1 MKNTP
6 LLLLAIS
13 LFSVSVMGIGCVDRG
28 AQATAKQTGEIV
40 SDPSTTVQL
49 ADVETR
55 PMRETVEIT
64 GQISSGD
71 ESLIGA
77 KNSGRLLTVNVQ
89 DGSRVEAGQV
99 LAVQDAAQLQA
110 QLQQAYAQVA
120 AAQANLASSLKT
132 LMVNPQRTSAAVA
145 QAQAQVRQ
153 ARAALQKAV
162 NGSRQQEKLQ
172 AQANVESAKQN
183 LATQQKELDRV
194 VKLVAEG
201 AIAQNRLDQQQN
213 ATASAKAVYDSA
225 VQTLSLLNE
234 GSRKEDLDSA
244 RANVQQAEQA
254 LKTAQANKELDGT
267 FQDQVNA
274 YRAQVASA
282 QANVRVIQQQID
294 DATIRAPF
302 SGTISGR
309 PAQAGTVLGP
319 GATLA
324 RLVSGDGYYFEGQ
337 VPEQLVGK
345 LLPGATVQIKVDAV
359 NYTSVGTVISV
370 NPLGSSI
377 SRQFSTRISLSNP
390 PAGLKP
396 GMFGRGEVV
405 LQNVPN
411 ATVVPVAS
419 VVKRNGKQVV
429 FTVDSG
435 VAKSNEVKLGIEL
448 AGFVQVTG
456 ITPGTKIVVKGQ
468 ESLDDGSKV
477 KEGKDKPAEGSAG

>member
-1 MKNTP
+1 VKRTP
-6 LLLLAIS
+6 LFLLAIA
-13 LFSVSVMGIGCVDRG
+13 LVSVSVLGTGCVDRG
-28 AQATAKQTGEIV
+28 AQATAKKTGAIV
-40 SDPSTTVQL
+40 SDPATTVQL
-49 ADVETR
+49 AAVETR

-71 ESLIGA
+71 ESQIGA
-77 KNSGRLLTVNVQ
+77 KNSGRLLTVNIQ
-89 DGSRVEAGQV
+89 DGTRVVAGQI
-99 LAVQDAAQLQA
+99 LAIQDTAQLQA
-110 QLQQAYAQVA
+110 QLQQALAQVV
-120 AAQANLASSLKT
+120 AAQSNLASSLKT
-132 LMVNPQRTSAAVA
+132 LSVNPQRTSAAVA

-153 ARAALQKAV
+153 ARAALQKVV

-172 AQANVESAKQN
+172 AQANVETTKEN
-183 LATQQKELDRV
+183 LATQQKELERV
-194 VKLVAEG
+194 TKLVAEG

-213 ATASAKAVYDSA
+213 ATASAKGAYDSA

-234 GSRKEDLDSA
+234 GSRKEDVDAA

-254 LKTAQANKELDGT
+254 VKSAQANKELDGT

-282 QANVRVIQQQID
+282 QANVRVIQQQIN

-309 PAQAGTVLGP
+309 PAQTGTVLGP
-319 GATLA
+319 GASLA

-345 LLPGATVQIKVDAV
+345 LLPGSTVQIKVDAL
-359 NYTSVGTVISV
+359 NYSSVGTVISA

-377 SRQFSTRISLSNP
+377 SRQFSTRISLVSP
-390 PAGLKP
+390 PEGLRP
-396 GMFGRGEVV
+396 GMFGRGEVI

-411 ATVVPVAS
+411 ATVVPVSA

-429 FTVDSG
+429 FTVDG
-435 VAKSNEVKLGIEL
+435 GMAKSNEVKLGIESGGL
-448 AGFVQVTG
+448 VQVTG
-456 ITPGTKIVVKGQ
+456 VTAGQKIVVKGQ
-468 ESLDDGSKV
+468 EGLDDGSKV
-477 KEGKDKPAEGSAG
+477 KEEADKPAAGAAG

>member
-1 MKNTP
+1 VKQIP
-6 LLLLAIS
+6 ICLLA
-13 LFSVSVMGIGCVDRG
+13 LAFASVSMMGAGCVDRG
-28 AQATAKQTGEIV
+28 AQETAKKTGEIV

-49 ADVETR
+49 AAVETR

-64 GQISSGD
+64 GQVTSGD
-71 ESLIGA
+71 ESQIGA
-77 KNSGRLLTVNVQ
+77 KNSGRLLSVNIQ
-89 DGSRVEAGQV
+89 DGSQVSAGQV
-99 LAVQDAAQLQA
+99 LAVQDTAQLQA
-110 QLQQAYAQVA
+110 QLQQALAQVS

-132 LMVNPQRTSAAVA
+132 LSVNPQRTSAAVA

-153 ARAALQKAV
+153 ARAAYQKAV

-172 AQANVESAKQN
+172 AQANVETTKQN

-194 VKLVAEG
+194 SKLVAEG

-213 ATASAKAVYDSA
+213 AVASAKGAYDSA

-234 GSRKEDLDSA
+234 GSRKEDVDAA

-294 DATIRAPF
+294 DSTIRAPF
-302 SGTISGR
+302 SGTVSGR
-309 PAQAGTVLGP
+309 PAQTGTVLGP

-324 RLVSGDGYYFEGQ
+324 KLVSGDGYYFEGQ

-345 LLPGATVQIKVDAV
+345 LTPGSVVQITIDAIK
-359 NYTSVGTVISV
+359 YSSAGTVVSV

-377 SRQFSTRISLSNP
+377 SRQFSTRITLSNP

-411 ATVVPVAS
+411 ATVVPVSA

-429 FTVDSG
+429 FTVEG
-435 VAKSNEVKLGIEL
+435 AVAKSNEVKLGIEFG
-448 AGFVQVTG
+448 GFVQVTG
-456 ITPGTKIVVKGQ
+456 VNPGQKIVIKGQ
-468 ESLDDGSKV
+468 EGLDDGSKV
-477 KEGKDKPAEGSAG
+477 KEEAPKASAGAAG